1 MYTRREGAAAGRLT
15 PGNDTTA
22 GPSVWPHERE
32 GRNQAIMSEAAKGS
46 AQEISQDNL
55 EQSTTDGQREG
66 IEYTSDAIQV
76 LKGLEGVRRR
86 PAMYIGDTAP
96 TGLHELVKEIVNN
109 SVDEAMAGRCSR
121 IDVTLQSNGSVLV
134 VDAGHGIPVGIHPGE
149 GKSGGEVVMT
159 MLHAGGKFDKKAYQ
173 VSGGLHGVGASVVN
187 ALSEWLVV
195 EVRQAGKVHHQRYNR
210 GQPVADLEVV
220 GEADSTGTSI
230 EFKPDAEIFE
240 TVEFS
245 FEMVA
250 HRLRELAF
258 LNRGLEINIAE
269 EATGESETYLFE
281 GGLVEFV
288 SFLNEG
294 RKALH
299 PEPIYLE
306 GSRDDV
312 SVEVAMQYN
321 DGYQE
326 SVFTYANNIKTVDGG
341 THQVGFRAALTATI
355 NAYAVRNEL
364 LKSVKFAISGEDTR
378 EGLTAVVSVKVP
390 EPQFEGQTKSKLG
403 NSNVRGLTQSL
414 TGEALG
420 MYLEENPD
428 VAKRIVGKIVEAGRA
443 REAARKARELTRRKG
458 ILDGGSLPGKLAD
471 CATRDPEESEI
482 FLVEGDSA
490 GGSAAQA
497 RDQQFQAVLPMF
509 GKPLNVEKTRID
521 RVLGNDKLIPLITA
535 LGIGIGEEY
544 DFERLRYGKVIIMAD
559 ADVDGS
565 HIRILLLTFFFRYMR
580 DLIANGK
587 LYLAQPPLFLVRR
600 GKTEMYAFD
609 EAERDRNVAEIRGDG
624 DGRGIMVQRYKG
636 LGEMNPEQLWETT
649 MDPARRTLLL
659 VAMEDVVEAEHMFT
673 LLMGEQVEP
682 RRQFI
687 EQHALEVKNLDI

>member
-1 MYTRREGAAAGRLT
+1 
-15 PGNDTTA
+15 
-22 GPSVWPHERE
+22 
-32 GRNQAIMSEAAKGS
+32 MSEAAKGS
-46 AQEISQDNL
+46 AQEVSQDKL
-55 EQSTTDGQREG
+55 EQATDGQREA

-134 VDAGHGIPVGIHPGE
+134 VDDGHGIPVGIHPGE
-149 GKSGGEVVMT
+149 GKSGVEVVMT

-195 EVRQAGKVHHQRYNR
+195 EVRQAGKVYHQRYNR
-210 GQPVADLEVV
+210 GQPVADLKVV

-258 LNRGLEINIAE
+258 LNKGLEINIAE
-269 EATGESETYLFE
+269 EGTGESETYLFE

-312 SVEVAMQYN
+312 GVEVAMQYN

-326 SVFTYANNIKTVDGG
+326 SVFTYANNIKTGDGG
-341 THQVGFRAALTATI
+341 THLVGFRAALTATI
-355 NAYAVRNEL
+355 NAYAMRNEL
-364 LKSVKFAISGEDTR
+364 LKSVNFAISGEDTR

-403 NSNVRGLTQSL
+403 NSKVRGLTQSL

-443 REAARKARELTRRKG
+443 REAARKARELTRRKR

>member
-1 MYTRREGAAAGRLT
+1 
-15 PGNDTTA
+15 
-22 GPSVWPHERE
+22 
-32 GRNQAIMSEAAKGS
+32 MSEAAKGP
-46 AQEISQDNL
+46 AQEFDRDNL
-55 EQSTTDGQREG
+55 EQARTDGQREG
-66 IEYTSDAIQV
+66 IDYTSDAIQV

-121 IDVTLQSNGSVLV
+121 IDVTLQSNGSVLI
-134 VDAGHGIPVGIHPGE
+134 VDDGHGIPVGIHPGE
-149 GKSGGEVVMT
+149 GKSGVEVVMT

-258 LNRGLEINIAE
+258 LNKGLEINIAE
-269 EATGESETYLFE
+269 EGTGESETYLFE

-326 SVFTYANNIKTVDGG
+326 SVFTYANNIKTGDGG
-341 THQVGFRAALTATI
+341 THLVGFRAALTATI
-355 NAYAVRNEL
+355 NAYAMRNEL
-364 LKSVKFAISGEDTR
+364 LKSVNFAISGEDTR

-428 VAKRIVGKIVEAGRA
+428 VAQRIVGKIVEAGRA

-497 RDQQFQAVLPMF
+497 RDQKFQAVLPMF

-587 LYLAQPPLFLVRR
+587 LYLAQPPLFLVKR
-600 GKTEMYAFD
+600 GKVEMYAFD

>member
-1 MYTRREGAAAGRLT
+1 
-15 PGNDTTA
+15 
-22 GPSVWPHERE
+22 
-32 GRNQAIMSEAAKGS
+32 MSDAAKGS
-46 AQEISQDNL
+46 AQEFSQDNV
-55 EQSTTDGQREG
+55 EQARTDAQREG
-66 IEYTSDAIQV
+66 MEYTPDAIQV

-121 IDVTLQSNGSVLV
+121 IDVTLQSNGSVLI
-134 VDAGHGIPVGIHPGE
+134 VDDGHGIPVGIHPGE
-149 GKSGGEVVMT
+149 GKSGVEVVMT

-210 GQPVADLEVV
+210 GQPVADVEVV

-258 LNRGLEINIAE
+258 LNKGLEINITE
-269 EATGESETYLFE
+269 EGTGESETYLFE

-326 SVFTYANNIKTVDGG
+326 SVFTYANNIKTGDGG
-341 THQVGFRAALTATI
+341 THLVGFRAALTATI
-355 NAYAVRNEL
+355 NAYAMRNEL
-364 LKSVKFAISGEDTR
+364 LKSVNFAISGEDTR

-521 RVLGNDKLIPLITA
+521 RVLSNDKLIPLITA

-587 LYLAQPPLFLVRR
+587 LYLAQPPLFLVKR
-600 GKTEMYAFD
+600 GKVEMYAFD